1 MSLVLLQFVTISK
14 TSSSSIYSVYFVK
27 LIHILIFSKN
37 SNVLSRVLLE
47 NNLLSRLL
55 HPNHA
60 VSDLLLN
67 MLRLASKA
75 KFNVQLKTI
84 LSSSQ
89 EYQDYL
95 PLLEEKTLQSIPH
108 MLPETVNA
116 SSDAIGLFSPI
127 SDWIKETNGYKDPL
141 GIDLLKLDGG
151 INIGSFCKKE

>member
-1 MSLVLLQFVTISK
+1 
-14 TSSSSIYSVYFVK
+14 
-27 LIHILIFSKN
+27 
-37 SNVLSRVLLE
+37 
-47 NNLLSRLL
+47 
-55 HPNHA
+55 
-60 VSDLLLN
+60 